1 MTAATPTS
9 PTSARRVDAGELLF
23 DMDGTLVNSIP
34 AVEHAWREWASEEGF
49 ELPETL
55 AFHGRTAVDLVRGF
69 VAPER
74 VAHAVRRIDELES
87 TSTQP
92 IPTMPGAL
100 ALLDRLPRDRWAI
113 VTSASRVVAHAR
125 LAAGKIPLPDHLV
138 TGSDVV
144 NGKPDPEPFRLG
156 RRNEG
161 TAIAFEDTVAGLRS
175 ARGAGCVT
183 VGVMGTT
190 SIEELREH
198 ADHVVA
204 TLESVSVE
212 STGPDGIT
220 LLIASAL

>member
-1 MTAATPTS
+1 VSASDPATLA
-9 PTSARRVDAGELLF
+9 SAQRIEVGELLF

-34 AVEHAWREWASEEGF
+34 AVEHAWREWALEEGF

-69 VAPER
+69 VAAER
-74 VAHAVRRIDELES
+74 VPHAVRRIDELES

-100 ALLDRLPRDRWAI
+100 ALLERLPRDRWAI
-113 VTSASRVVAHAR
+113 VTSASRPVAHAR

-161 TAIAFEDTVAGLRS
+161 VAIAFEDTVAGLRS

-183 VGVMGTT
+183 VGVIGTT
-190 SIEELREH
+190 PLDELREH
-198 ADHVVA
+198 ADYLVSS
-204 TLESVSVE
+204 LESVTVE
-212 STGPDGIT
+212 STGPEGVA
-220 LLIASAL
+220 LLITSDF

>member
-1 MTAATPTS
+1 VTAVHPPALAS
-9 PTSARRVDAGELLF
+9 PRRIEVDELLF

-34 AVEHAWREWASEEGF
+34 AVEHAWREWAREEGF
-49 ELPETL
+49 ELPDTL
-55 AFHGRTAVDLVRGF
+55 GFHGRTAFELVRGF
-69 VAPER
+69 VAAER

-100 ALLDRLPRDRWAI
+100 SLIESLPRDRWAI

-125 LAAGKIPLPDHLV
+125 LTAGSIPLPDHLV

-161 TAIAFEDTVAGLRS
+161 VAIAFEDTVAGLRS

-183 VGVMGTT
+183 VGIIGTT
-190 SIEELREH
+190 SVDELRAH
-198 ADHVVA
+198 ADYVVDSLA
-204 TLESVSVE
+204 SVSVE
-212 STGPDGIT
+212 SSGPGGVT
-220 LLIASAL
+220 LLIASR